1 MDQEKTGGLI
11 RTLRQSRR
19 MTQLELAKQLGVSD
33 KAVSKWERG
42 LGCPDVSLLPAL
54 SEAFGV
60 DVGALLEG
68 DLPTQRPVNGNMRLT
83 RFYVCPHCGGLMLGQ
98 GEAAPICCGRRLTPL
113 PVQKAAPEEQLSVS
127 IIEQEYFV
135 TSDHPQTREHHIAFL
150 ALVTGDT
157 LILRRTYAEWDL
169 ATRLPMMP
177 YGTLYWYCTQH
188 GLFSQ
193 PLRRK

>member
-19 MTQLELAKQLGVSD
+19 MTQLELARQLGVSD

-54 SEAFGV
+54 WEVVGV

-68 DLPTQRPVNGNMRLT
+68 DLPTQRPVNGNLRLT

-98 GEAAPICCGRRLTPL
+98 GEAAPICCGPLKSTRAARFSTVSAILLSSSRPFRRRR
-113 PVQKAAPEEQLSVS
+113 PVCLKSSA
-127 IIEQEYFV
+127 
-135 TSDHPQTREHHIAFL
+135 
-150 ALVTGDT
+150 
-157 LILRRTYAEWDL
+157 
-169 ATRLPMMP
+169 
-177 YGTLYWYCTQH
+177 
-188 GLFSQ
+188 
-193 PLRRK
+193 